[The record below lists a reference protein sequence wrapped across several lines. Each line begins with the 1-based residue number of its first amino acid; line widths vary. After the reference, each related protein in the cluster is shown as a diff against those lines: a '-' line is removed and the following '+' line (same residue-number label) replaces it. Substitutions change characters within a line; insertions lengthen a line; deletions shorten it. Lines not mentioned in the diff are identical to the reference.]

1 VTILLAYVLACEL
14 TDCNLGINQMIS
26 VLFETPSG
34 FAIFTMLEVDL
45 KRQDALQVHALL
57 LL

>member
-1 VTILLAYVLACEL
+1 
-14 TDCNLGINQMIS
+14 MIS